1 MYAFSEKYEALLSDF
16 GKGRKMVLSTS
27 GNDVV
32 SSRMM
37 SVIQTDGTFLEF
49 RLLRLMI

>member
-1 MYAFSEKYEALLSDF
+1 MDDFSEKMQSLLADF

-27 GNDVV
+27 AEGLV

-37 SVIQTDGTFLEF
+37 SVVQLDGIFYFQTDMT
-49 RLLRLMI
+49 MKK